1 MLEPLIT
8 STNRCKTCHEPV
20 CLLEDRKKAV
30 GLACLQKIECSNQ
43 KYKQTDNNLVIPMAK
58 EWIFL

>member
-8 STNRCKTCHEPV
+8 SKNRCKTCHEPV

-30 GLACLQKIECSNQ
+30 GLACLQKRECSN
-43 KYKQTDNNLVIPMAK
+43 
-58 EWIFL
+58 